1 MMGVANWHFV
11 YWPFIDKFFNCS
23 WIDRTDPNC
32 GGKIYVPRISHVAE
46 MTGTLQQNSH
56 ARIMHKVVKSVIL
69 GLKWSR
75 LQRLSG
81 EGGVQD
87 KVIAEDTGTLQF
99 QVELLLSSSVG
110 I

>member
-1 MMGVANWHFV
+1 
-11 YWPFIDKFFNCS
+11 
-23 WIDRTDPNC
+23 
-32 GGKIYVPRISHVAE
+32 

-81 EGGVQD
+81 EWGGGGGVQD